1 MLHLKGETILYPLPK
16 EERVQR
22 YEKFWELRF
31 PEDYRQFLM
40 KYNGVEPVE
49 KSFEVNGYWHALL
62 RFFCVLEDYKER
74 DEGWYDLMVM
84 DMQIGEFLTDDPND
98 RGVKL
103 APIGELFA
111 ECFLCLD
118 YRKDPQHPCVC
129 VLDKENSGEFEPD
142 TSYVAASFTEFLK
155 MLTVAPDV
163 IDDFGESL
171 RRELSDPRVIE
182 VPLSEEDRQVLA
194 EKAALAAQV
203 PQEEPAQPE
212 VPKKRGF
219 VWPWKR

>member
-1 MLHLKGETILYPLPK
+1 MLHLKGETIVYPLAT
-16 EERVQR
+16 EERLCKC
-22 YEKFWELRF
+22 EKYWHVKL
-31 PEDYRQFLM
+31 PEDYREFM
-40 KYNGVEPVE
+40 KKYNGVETVE
-49 KSFEVNGYWHALL
+49 KSFEVNGHWYALL
-62 RFFCVLEDYKER
+62 RFLCLLDDYKTR
-74 DEGWYDLMVM
+74 DEGWYDLLVT
-84 DMQIGEFLTDDPND
+84 DMLIGDFLTETPDIP
-98 RGVKL
+98 GAQL

-155 MLTVAPDV
+155 MLTVAPDEAE
-163 IDDFGESL
+163 DFGESL

-203 PQEEPAQPE
+203 PQEEPEQPE
-212 VPKKRGF
+212 IPKKRGF